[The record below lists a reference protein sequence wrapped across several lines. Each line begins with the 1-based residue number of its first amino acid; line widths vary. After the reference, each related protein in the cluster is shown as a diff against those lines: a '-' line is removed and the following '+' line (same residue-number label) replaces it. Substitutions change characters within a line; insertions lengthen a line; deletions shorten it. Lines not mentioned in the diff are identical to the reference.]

1 MLYIKTDSGQF
12 HQAREDDVIAE
23 AAYIYDC
30 HFVRGTQL
38 ETLDKTRDYIKPKL
52 ASLEHEVFVCLFLD
66 NQHRLISY
74 DEMSRGT
81 LDGASVYPR
90 EILKTA
96 LQHNAAAIIFA
107 HNHPSG
113 LSQPSEADKKITTKL
128 KNALALVD
136 IRVLDHF
143 IVGEGKPYS
152 FAENGL
158 I

>member
-12 HQAREDDVIAE
+12 RQAREDDVIAE
-23 AAYIYDC
+23 AAYIYDGY
-30 HFVRGTQL
+30 FVRDTQL
-38 ETLDKTRDYIKPKL
+38 ETLDKTRDYIKLKL
-52 ASLEHEVFVCLFLD
+52 AYLEHEVFVCLFLD

-81 LDGASVYPR
+81 IDGASVYPR
-90 EILKTA
+90 EIVKTA

-113 LSQPSEADKKITTKL
+113 LSEPSMADKKITTKL
-128 KNALALVD
+128 KDALALVD
-136 IRVLDHF
+136 IRVLDHL

-152 FAENGL
+152 FVENDL
-158 I
+158 M